1 MQKYKKTK
9 DFNTEWNLFY
19 KIIKQVNIDMQDK
32 NIDTYSYALYDRA
45 LYIYDAYVDI
55 EKNNNISVMT
65 ILLRSLFEIKIKAS
79 KLQDNKDEELSNTN
93 VECKKEMENFLKKI
107 EKGTSFSSQIA
118 WMIFKNKKF
127 TFSTKDGNNT
137 FKRRTIKDNA
147 DNADLGFDYELLYW
161 LFSLFVHSHPLS
173 LIIEQKEKYP
183 KNEIIEF
190 LSDISRD
197 ADLLN
202 VNTLGT
208 MLWITTYLFG
218 DILSNKTKQS
228 IDILWEFNRRV
239 IEEKYNIEWKI
250 DKKIKLG
257 SMRIGNEILLKRKQ
271 RK

>member
-107 EKGTSFSSQIA
+107 EK
-118 WMIFKNKKF
+118 
-127 TFSTKDGNNT
+127 
-137 FKRRTIKDNA
+137 
-147 DNADLGFDYELLYW
+147 
-161 LFSLFVHSHPLS
+161 
-173 LIIEQKEKYP
+173 
-183 KNEIIEF
+183 
-190 LSDISRD
+190 
-197 ADLLN
+197 
-202 VNTLGT
+202 
-208 MLWITTYLFG
+208 
-218 DILSNKTKQS
+218 
-228 IDILWEFNRRV
+228 
-239 IEEKYNIEWKI
+239 
-250 DKKIKLG
+250 
-257 SMRIGNEILLKRKQ
+257 
-271 RK
+271 